1 MIEFTGYLTA
11 NALKYYQRRSI
22 RLTRMFLALLFSMCV
37 SSLFYAN
44 FWFGKQISANTAV
57 SAIVIFAVCII
68 FLPYPI
74 FKWQKNNS
82 LAKQIYIK
90 DGMIFYVTD
99 KGTVTQALEGVKG
112 VRDFGEYYVLIF
124 RDSGNFSQIICEKD
138 LLTNGTIE
146 QFEELFDGKIV
157 RKQSN

>member
-22 RLTRMFLALLFSMCV
+22 RLTRIFLALLFSMCV
-37 SSLFYAN
+37 SGLFYAN
-44 FWFGKQISANTAV
+44 FWLGKQISAITTV

-124 RDSGNFSQIICEKD
+124 RDSGNFSQIICQKD

-146 QFEELFDGKIV
+146 QLEELFDGKIV

>member
-1 MIEFTGYLTA
+1 MYNFFTLSHFQVA
-11 NALKYYQRRSI
+11 
-22 RLTRMFLALLFSMCV
+22 
-37 SSLFYAN
+37 
-44 FWFGKQISANTAV
+44 
-57 SAIVIFAVCII
+57 
-68 FLPYPI
+68 
-74 FKWQKNNS
+74 KNNS

-90 DGMIFYVTD
+90 DGMVFYVTD

>member
-37 SSLFYAN
+37 SGLFYAN
-44 FWFGKQISANTAV
+44 FWFGKQISAITAI

-74 FKWQKNNS
+74 FKWQKSNS

-90 DGMIFYVTD
+90 DGMVFYVTD
-99 KGTVTQALEGVKG
+99 KGTATKALEGVKG

-124 RDSGNFSQIICEKD
+124 RAREIF
-138 LLTNGTIE
+138 
-146 QFEELFDGKIV
+146 
-157 RKQSN
+157 RKLYAKKTF

>member
-37 SSLFYAN
+37 SGLFYAN
-44 FWFGKQISANTAV
+44 FWFRKQISAITAA

-74 FKWQKNNS
+74 FKWQKSNS

-90 DGMIFYVTD
+90 DGMVFYVTD
-99 KGTVTQALEGVKG
+99 KGTVTQALEGGKG
-112 VRDFGEYYVLIF
+112 SARLRRVLRVDFSWLGKFFANYMRKRPFNKWHNRAVRRAV
-124 RDSGNFSQIICEKD
+124 
-138 LLTNGTIE
+138 
-146 QFEELFDGKIV
+146 
-157 RKQSN
+157 